1 MKLHLTFP
9 IVCIVIS
16 LAYSSCT
23 KDKGPNPITTPAPAI
38 ASVSAKVNSAVCFPF
53 DSCVVRFSLDI
64 KGMTPP
70 IQVTWIEP
78 SVLSGSSDLSIL
90 LETDQK
96 LKARVQDAQSNSV
109 LLDTMLHKANFDS
122 LVYDYR
128 LPVLGKYKG
137 LSGSSQMYFDGVNWV
152 HIYGPSVPAELEI
165 IKDANFKAIKLK
177 GFGIDLPIILIVLNL
192 LDITPT
198 EISGWTAYSLVTNPA
213 WVLPGKVLEESM
225 WIELVTKNFPC

>member
-53 DSCVVRFSLDI
+53 DSCVIRFSLDI

-70 IQVTWIEP
+70 IQVTWMEP
-78 SVLSGSSDLSIL
+78 SVLNGTSDLSIL

-96 LKARVQDAQSNSV
+96 LMARLQDAQSNSV
-109 LLDTMLHKANFDS
+109 LLDTVLRKANFDS

-177 GFGIDLPIILIVLNL
+177 GFGIDLPMWYNFNSSTFIGYHTNGKFSMDSVF
-192 LDITPT
+192 
-198 EISGWTAYSLVTNPA
+198 ISYQ
-213 WVLPGKVLEESM
+213 PGLGPSWEGFRGKHVD
-225 WIELVTKNFPC
+225 